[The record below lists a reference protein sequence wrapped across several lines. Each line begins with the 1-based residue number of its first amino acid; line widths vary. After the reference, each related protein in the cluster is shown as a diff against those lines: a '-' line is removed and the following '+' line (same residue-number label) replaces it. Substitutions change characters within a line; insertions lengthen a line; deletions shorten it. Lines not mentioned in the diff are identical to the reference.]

1 MIEDETRRAL
11 RVVDKALR
19 DFFPHDFHKR
29 CMYAAFGIRD
39 VLRDRGIVAEIVG
52 GDFRCFM
59 LSRDRKLPTIEGFG
73 GSKQGG
79 QPSHFWLECDGRLLD
94 LGPHYLPKESPHP
107 VVATPVVRWRLR
119 AELPLFVRYEP
130 KIRYDRDAV
139 LDSTP
144 EVNQRMAVF
153 VDRCRGLARSTKP
166 LPSRWDW
173 ELTDMASVESAASRG
188 DRWAQ
193 GAIRYLSFVG
203 Q

>member
-1 MIEDETRRAL
+1 MEDETRRAL

-19 DFFPHDFHKR
+19 DFFPNDYFKR

-39 VLRDRGIVAEIVG
+39 VLRARGIAAEIVG
-52 GDFRCFM
+52 GDFKCFM
-59 LSRDRKLPTIEGFG
+59 LSRDRQGHAMDGFG

-79 QPSHFWLECDGRLLD
+79 LPSHFWLECEGFLLD
-94 LGPHYLPKESPHP
+94 LGPHYLPKKSKHP
-107 VVATPVVRWRLR
+107 FVAAPAVRWRLR
-119 AELPLFVRYEP
+119 ASLPNFIQYQPTQRYGR
-130 KIRYDRDAV
+130 KTV
-139 LDSTP
+139 LASTN
-144 EVNQRMAVF
+144 EVNARMAVF
-153 VDRCRGLARSTKP
+153 VELCCKLDRSTKP

-193 GAIRYLSFVG
+193 GAIRYLSYVG